1 MEIYGITLDNIG
13 NDIYIYGE
21 FHKCDGL
28 MVICWWLYNDL
39 SLFDGLL
46 MFIWWFPWP
55 RGYPEIDSL

>member
-13 NDIYIYGE
+13 SDIYGE

-28 MVICWWLYNDL
+28 MVIYWWLYNDL